1 MKIFTTL
8 LIVVA
13 FALIAFNVTMLDFNN
28 LFEGDS
34 LVALIGIA
42 SALCAM
48 LILLIFRMSKK
59 IEEKLKN

>member
-13 FALIAFNVTMLDFNN
+13 FALIAYNVTMLDFNN
-28 LFEGDS
+28 LFEDDS

-42 SALCAM
+42 SALCAL